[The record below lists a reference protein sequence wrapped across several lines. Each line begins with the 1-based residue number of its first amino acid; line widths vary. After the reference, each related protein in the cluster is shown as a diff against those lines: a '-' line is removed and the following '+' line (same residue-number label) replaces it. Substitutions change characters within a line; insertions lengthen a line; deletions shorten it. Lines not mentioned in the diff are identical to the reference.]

1 MKIYQ
6 TLLDL
11 LAKLEKI
18 DDKISLLITASE
30 ALFDITESATGYL
43 YLRSALPE
51 QTPAGA
57 QQPERYHLFQTI
69 GPPST
74 NGRPPRP
81 EIAALHNALLHLEEQ
96 AAVIQTDAR
105 CLLVPLHRRRR
116 VLAVLILCREGE
128 TSFRES
134 DISLAQE
141 LSVMLDFTLQKQ
153 QMSEAHNTLVN
164 IAPSLSAEMDL
175 DDLLSHIIQSAAYIT
190 YAHASSIL
198 LLQPD
203 RKTLRFVSVFGS
215 DMRLRETL
223 RRVSVPIEGSLA
235 GAVVQTGRPLI
246 SNQTEAD
253 PEWFSGVTEQS
264 QTVTRSLLAVP
275 LKAQNQIIGALE
287 VINQKYGEGF
297 DQADQEI
304 LTFLASQAAIAI
316 QNARLLSERQAS
328 LTEMKRLEQRK
339 SQFIALASHEL
350 RTPLNLVM
358 GYTTLLRDFINSDS
372 PTAQEDSE
380 DCLVQIEQAANRLAS
395 MVSNITS
402 LYNLETG
409 RTQLLLESCEVSQIV
424 RRAVDEYR
432 PWSQRKGIELI
443 LESEQP
449 AWHTICDAIEFTRI
463 IDSLL
468 NNAIKFTPEGGQV
481 VVSIAATDCVTP
493 SQTEQPARPG
503 ILFSIRDTGPG
514 IAPDQMDVIFERFA
528 QVDNH
533 LNRQQG
539 GIGLGLPLAKS
550 LVERHGGELWV
561 ESAPGQG
568 ANFYFTLPA

>member
-1 MKIYQ
+1 MKVYQ
-6 TLLDL
+6 ILLEL
-11 LAKLEKI
+11 SAKLEQI
-18 DDKISLLITASE
+18 DDKISLLSTASE
-30 ALFDITESATGYL
+30 VLFNITESTTGYL
-43 YLRSALPE
+43 YLRSPLAE
-51 QTPAGA
+51 QTPGTDWLTC
-57 QQPERYHLFQTI
+57 RYHLHQSMAVASQN
-69 GPPST
+69 GKSAPP
-74 NGRPPRP
+74 PPHP
-81 EIAALHNALLHLEEQ
+81 QPGELLQAEQ
-96 AAVIQTDAR
+96 KATVLQISDC
-105 CLLVPLHRRRR
+105 CLLVPFHRRRR
-116 VLAVLILCREGE
+116 VLAILILCRESQQPFQE
-128 TSFRES
+128 KA
-134 DISLAQE
+134 ISLAQE

-153 QMSEAHNTLVN
+153 QMSEAHTTLAN

-190 YAHASSIL
+190 YAQASSIL

-215 DMRLRETL
+215 DMALRETL
-223 RRVSVPIEGSLA
+223 RQVSVPIEGSLA
-235 GAVVQTGRPLI
+235 GSVVQTGQPLI

-253 PEWFSGVTEQS
+253 PEWFSGVKERS
-264 QTVTRSLLAVP
+264 QAVTTSLLAVP

-287 VINQKYGEGF
+287 VINQKYGDGF
-297 DQADQEI
+297 DQADLEI

-316 QNARLLSERQAS
+316 QNARLLSDRQAS

-358 GYTTLLRDFINSDS
+358 GYATLLRDFLNADS
-372 PTAQEDSE
+372 PTAQRDAE
-380 DCLVQIEQAANRLAS
+380 DCLEQIEQAASRLAS

-409 RTQLLLESCEVSQIV
+409 RTQLILESCEVLPIV
-424 RRAVDEYR
+424 RRAMDEYQ
-432 PWSQRKGIELI
+432 PWSRRKGIEMV

-449 AWHTICDAIEFTRI
+449 TWRTICDAIEFTRI

-468 NNAIKFTPEGGQV
+468 NNAIKFTPEGGKV
-481 VVSIAATDCVTP
+481 TVSITATNYATP
-493 SQTEQPARPG
+493 SQLDQPPRPG
-503 ILFSIRDTGPG
+503 ILFCINDTGPG
-514 IAPDQMDVIFERFA
+514 IAEDQMDIIFERFS

-561 ESAPGQG
+561 ESVVGQG
-568 ANFYFTLPA
+568 SKFYFTLPV